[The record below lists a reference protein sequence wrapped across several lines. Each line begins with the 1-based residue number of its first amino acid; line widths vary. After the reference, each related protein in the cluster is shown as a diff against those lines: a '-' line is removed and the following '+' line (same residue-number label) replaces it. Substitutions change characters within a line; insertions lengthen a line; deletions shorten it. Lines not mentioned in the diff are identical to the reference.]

1 MGIRETRE
9 RPEMPTVIN
18 FKQPLP
24 TPNRIKVFTGSPH
37 EDFDEFKQ
45 QIAQAMDGYDGST
58 QAKKGF
64 IISYLSGVAETYAN
78 RLRKIEPAITLET
91 LLKNL
96 KEKFY
101 APPNKENLKRKLRE
115 RTKLPQESITE
126 YFVDMEIL
134 LDELEITDQVESNL

>member
-1 MGIRETRE
+1 
-9 RPEMPTVIN
+9 MPTVIN

-58 QAKKGF
+58 QAKTGF
-64 IISYLSGVAETYAN
+64 IISYLSGVVETYAN
-78 RLRKIEPAITLET
+78 RLRKIEPAITVET
-91 LLKNL
+91 LLKKNL
-96 KEKFY
+96 EEKFY
-101 APPNKENLKRKLRE
+101 APPSKENLKRKLRE

-126 YFVDMEIL
+126 YFEGMEIL
-134 LDELEITDQVESNL
+134 WMN